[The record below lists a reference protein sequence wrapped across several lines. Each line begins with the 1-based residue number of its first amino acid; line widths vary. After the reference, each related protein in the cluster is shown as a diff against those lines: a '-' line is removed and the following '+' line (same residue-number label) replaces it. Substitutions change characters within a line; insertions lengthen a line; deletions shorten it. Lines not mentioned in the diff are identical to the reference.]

1 MTTSPA
7 PFTVSALADAVQGLI
22 EDGFPFVEVSG
33 EVSGVKIPASGHVYF
48 SLKDNDAVLAAVSW
62 RGMAAALG
70 VKPEDG
76 MAVVA
81 GGRLTTFAAQSRYQ
95 LIVET
100 LRVAG
105 EGALLKELEARKKRL
120 AAEGVFDPARRQP
133 LPRYPQVIGL
143 ITSPTGA
150 VIRDMLHR
158 IEDRWPVRVLLYPIT
173 VQGANA
179 AGEAIKALHYF
190 NSLPDDGPLPRPDV
204 LIIARGGGS
213 FEDLWCFNDEALCR
227 AAASSSLPVISA
239 IGHETDTTLLDFAAD
254 ARAPTPTA
262 AAEMATPDRRALAS
276 SLTQMAQRLRRLRE
290 VPARLEQRLDD
301 LRTRRRTGLN
311 QLAQRAGLKLERYL
325 LKTVGERLLERCDTQ
340 YNSLRQRLHPAV
352 LQRLADRQTDTLN
365 RTARMLHALSY
376 RGTLARGFA
385 LARTPDGQL
394 ITSADQWRQLT
405 KAEITHTDG
414 TVVVQPVAPR
424 RKIATMPAVSQQGEL
439 F

>member
-33 EVSGVKIPASGHVYF
+33 EVSGLKIPASGHVYF

-120 AAEGVFDPARRQP
+120 AAEGVFDPARRHP
-133 LPRYPQVIGL
+133 LPRYPKVIGL

-190 NSLPDDGPLPRPDV
+190 NGLPDDGPLPRPDV

-227 AAASSSLPVISA
+227 AAAASSLPVISA

-311 QLAQRAGLKLERYL
+311 QLAQRAGLKLERYR

-352 LQRLADRQTDTLN
+352 LQRLADRQSDTLN

-385 LARTPDGQL
+385 LARTPAGQL
-394 ITSADQWRQLT
+394 ITSADQWRQLA
-405 KAEITHTDG
+405 KAEITHADG

>member
-1 MTTSPA
+1 
-7 PFTVSALADAVQGLI
+7 
-22 EDGFPFVEVSG
+22 
-33 EVSGVKIPASGHVYF
+33 
-48 SLKDNDAVLAAVSW
+48 
-62 RGMAAALG
+62 
-70 VKPEDG
+70 
-76 MAVVA
+76 
-81 GGRLTTFAAQSRYQ
+81 
-95 LIVET
+95 

-120 AAEGVFDPARRQP
+120 AAEGVFDPARRHP
-133 LPRYPQVIGL
+133 LPRYPKVIGL

-227 AAASSSLPVISA
+227 AAAASSLPVISA

>member
-1 MTTSPA
+1 MTPSPT
-7 PFTVSALADAVQGLI
+7 PLTVSALADAVQGLI
-22 EDGFPFVEVSG
+22 EDGFPFVEVTG

-48 SLKDNDAVLAAVSW
+48 SLKDSNAVLAAVAW
-62 RGMAAALG
+62 RGMAAAFD

-120 AAEGVFDPARRQP
+120 LADGIFDAARKQP

-158 IEDRWPVRVLLYPIT
+158 INDRWPLRVLLYPIT

-179 AGEAIKALHYF
+179 APEALKALAYF
-190 NSLPDDGPLPRPDV
+190 NAMTADDSLPRPDV

-227 AAASSSLPVISA
+227 AAASSTIPVISA

-262 AAEMATPDRRALAS
+262 AAEMATPDRRALAAG
-276 SLTQMAQRLRRLRE
+276 LAQMTQRLRRLRE

-301 LRTRRRTGLN
+301 LHTRRRNSLN
-311 QLAQRAGLKLERYL
+311 QLSQRAGLKLERYRL
-325 LKTVGERLLERCDTQ
+325 AAAGQRLLERTATH
-340 YNSLRQRLHPAV
+340 YHTLNQRLHPGL
-352 LQRLADRQTDTLN
+352 LQRLADQQTHTLN
-365 RTARMLHALSY
+365 RTARILHALSY

-385 LARTPDGQL
+385 LVRTPDGHL
-394 ITSADQWRQLT
+394 ITSTSQWQKLS
-405 KAEITHTDG
+405 KAEIVHANG
-414 TVVVQPVAPR
+414 TVMVQPIAP
-424 RKIATMPAVSQQGEL
+424 KHKTATIPPYPQQGEL

>member
-190 NSLPDDGPLPRPDV
+190 NGLPDDGPLPRPDV

-227 AAASSSLPVISA
+227 AAAASSLPVISA
-239 IGHETDTTLLDFAAD
+239 IGHETDTTLLD
-254 ARAPTPTA
+254 
-262 AAEMATPDRRALAS
+262 
-276 SLTQMAQRLRRLRE
+276 
-290 VPARLEQRLDD
+290 
-301 LRTRRRTGLN
+301 
-311 QLAQRAGLKLERYL
+311 
-325 LKTVGERLLERCDTQ
+325 
-340 YNSLRQRLHPAV
+340 
-352 LQRLADRQTDTLN
+352 
-365 RTARMLHALSY
+365 
-376 RGTLARGFA
+376 
-385 LARTPDGQL
+385 
-394 ITSADQWRQLT
+394 
-405 KAEITHTDG
+405 
-414 TVVVQPVAPR
+414 
-424 RKIATMPAVSQQGEL
+424 
-439 F
+439 

>member
-311 QLAQRAGLKLERYL
+311 QLAQRAGLKLERYR

-385 LARTPDGQL
+385 LARTPDRQL
-394 ITSADQWRQLT
+394 ITSADQWRQLA
-405 KAEITHTDG
+405 KAEITHADG